1 MNEDKYYFE
10 KEIFSKKNHKFDFDF
25 DKDLIKEV
33 LKLNQKGKV
42 LDLGCGEGG
51 NGLKLAENGF
61 EVTCVDI
68 SKTSTSRLKKEFDKR
83 NPSINIL
90 CRDLDDYEIDEN
102 YDVILCTGVLHFVSK
117 KKVLNILKQIQKHTN
132 KQGMNV
138 LDVFLEGSECQ
149 SDSEGYYFKKGELRK
164 IYSGWKIIDYQE
176 YEEKGNKMALII
188 ATR

>member
-1 MNEDKYYFE
+1 
-10 KEIFSKKNHKFDFDF
+10 
-25 DKDLIKEV
+25 
-33 LKLNQKGKV
+33 
-42 LDLGCGEGG
+42 
-51 NGLKLAENGF
+51 
-61 EVTCVDI
+61 
-68 SKTSTSRLKKEFDKR
+68 
-83 NPSINIL
+83 
-90 CRDLDDYEIDEN
+90 YEIDEN

-164 IYSGWKIIDYQE
+164 VYSGWKIIDYQE